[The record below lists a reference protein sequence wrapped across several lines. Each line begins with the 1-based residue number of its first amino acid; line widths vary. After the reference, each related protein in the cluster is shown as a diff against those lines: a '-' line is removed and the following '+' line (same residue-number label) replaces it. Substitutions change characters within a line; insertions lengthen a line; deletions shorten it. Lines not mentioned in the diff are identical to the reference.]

1 MLTCHCLY
9 PCVRY
14 VNMLVS
20 SCSQVL
26 LSWKP
31 VNSYGDAFLIGY
43 QLFHNGKPNETMF
56 TPDVLQATISQLKP
70 GNLCISMPEQYPL
83 HDTSQPSFFLIESHT
98 YSFTNIYNG
107 IRIPHWIRKDNKP
120 VRRSFVINVFWP
132 QNLRLLQA
140 LDLHH
145 SRYSFILWLDYWFR
159 FRQLLHPCG
168 GNQT

>member
-70 GNLCISMPEQYPL
+70 GNLCISIPCTTPVSEVSFLSNLILILSP
-83 HDTSQPSFFLIESHT
+83 TSIMELGSRTELGKT
-98 YSFTNIYNG
+98 TNQSG
-107 IRIPHWIRKDNKP
+107 
-120 VRRSFVINVFWP
+120 VVS
-132 QNLRLLQA
+132 
-140 LDLHH
+140 
-145 SRYSFILWLDYWFR
+145 
-159 FRQLLHPCG
+159 
-168 GNQT
+168 